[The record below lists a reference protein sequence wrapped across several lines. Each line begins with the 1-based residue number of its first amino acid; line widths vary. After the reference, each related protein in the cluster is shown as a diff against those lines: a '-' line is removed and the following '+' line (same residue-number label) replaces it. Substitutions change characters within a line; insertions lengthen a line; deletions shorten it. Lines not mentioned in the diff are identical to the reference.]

1 MIECPDCEGSID
13 TLSGFCMDC
22 GLDTVECIHEME
34 EWFDG
39 LPPVE
44 SYEEAA

>member
-1 MIECPDCEGSID
+1 MIKCVDCEGSID

-22 GLDTVECIHEME
+22 GFDTFQYMDEMD
-34 EWFDG
+34 EWVDS

-44 SYEEAA
+44 TYQDVA